1 MRINILSWLRR
12 GPKALRIVNFIGIA
26 YLLYWLIHF
35 VSTSFKV
42 GQAFAAMGIYVLYIV
57 WLKHQRVANLRLAG
71 MDEID
76 QMDGTEFQQRMLLH
90 FQDLGWRAKSTKGS
104 GNFGADLILTRPD
117 GLKIVA
123 QCKRYADP
131 VGIDAVQEV
140 VAAIRYY
147 SADMAMMVTSSHL
160 TKAARELARVND
172 VEVWERDELAQS
184 LSELVDERSSVWEEL
199 KFRLGNTFRRRF
211 R

>member
-12 GPKALRIVNFIGIA
+12 GPKPLRIVNFIGIA
-26 YLLYWLIHF
+26 YMLYWLIHF

-42 GQAFAAMGIYVLYIV
+42 GQALVAMGIYILYIL
-57 WLKHQRVANLRLAG
+57 WLKHQRAANLRKAG

-76 QMDGTEFQQRMLLH
+76 EMDGTEFEQRMLLH
-90 FQDLGWRAKSTKGS
+90 FQDLGWTAKPSIGS
-104 GNFGADLILTRPD
+104 GDFGGDLILTRPD
-117 GLKIVA
+117 GLKIIA
-123 QCKRYADP
+123 QCKRHADP

-147 SADMAMMVTSSHL
+147 KADAAMMVASSHL
-160 TKAARELARVND
+160 TKAAKELARVND
-172 VEVWERDELAQS
+172 VEVWERDQLAKS
-184 LSELVDERSSVWEEL
+184 LAEMVDERSSGWEEL